1 MVYGYLL
8 PFAENKKTDLGGAFY
23 VKSLQQLYVGNVIYV
38 VLMTGVL
45 FYRAKTGIPAFIAG
59 SSIIYVIYSGNR
71 FRNEFNWE
79 TLPLR
84 DVMKLEQEA
93 DAKKRLARGTYR
105 QPELNDE

>member
-59 SSIIYVIYSGNR
+59 ASIIYVIYSGNR
-71 FRNEFNWE
+71 FNNEFNWE
-79 TLPLR
+79 TLPLKQ
-84 DVMKLEQEA
+84 VIKMAQVEKEQGA
-93 DAKKRLARGTYR
+93 DAKKR
-105 QPELNDE
+105 